1 MVVYDPFNN
10 HIVSVNLSSSMSRKL
25 RSFLIKEI
33 LRMRP
38 LPASALIILAG
49 CIACAGPSPVPLSVA
64 PGAQASSPG
73 HVQAVTPDSPKPMIL
88 YPKLLEFTTPN
99 VPPEKASIEHF
110 KGGQW
115 TETCDQKGVAHVLQE
130 GAKTA
135 PHIYVR
141 GYAACRGALRSAF
154 QQRAAAPSTPRIG
167 RVVDHRGNPRSRRR
181 LRNQYGSNQ
190 AAYEAGNI
198 LR

>member
-1 MVVYDPFNN
+1 
-10 HIVSVNLSSSMSRKL
+10 
-25 RSFLIKEI
+25 
-33 LRMRP
+33 MRP

-73 HVQAVTPDSPKPMIL
+73 HVQAVTPDSPKPIIL
-88 YPKLLEFTTPN
+88 YPKLLQFTTPN

-130 GAKTA
+130 G
-135 PHIYVR
+135 
-141 GYAACRGALRSAF
+141 
-154 QQRAAAPSTPRIG
+154 
-167 RVVDHRGNPRSRRR
+167 RRR
-181 LRNQYGSNQ
+181 PHTYTFVVMPLAAGHCEVLFNKGPQHRVLRVSVG
-190 AAYEAGNI
+190 
-198 LR
+198 